1 MTRTATTRT
10 LRSRIPTPQVTAT
23 RTPGR
28 SFAVLSLLVST
39 GLFSCD
45 GPGREGGSELAL
57 ERILERERGGRFE
70 PAPERPRAFGSSREP
85 WSVFVGA
92 AGTPEDKQ
100 AFTAAS
106 RAGAEGALE
115 LGAPRGGFCRS
126 IPVEPAHWLHVT
138 AEADEGLSWV
148 VYEFSDPISA
158 EALFERDASSF
169 AAEGGLLAAH
179 TLEPTT
185 GRERVAT
192 FEPDPACGALLAAV
206 FSEAEV
212 SGAAGALR
220 VTTAGADTRI
230 RNLLSHV
237 QPKPGFPPIGLA
249 RVGFDD
255 RPCVV
260 LGAGDAWSVP
270 VDDGFERLELGLALA
285 PHRPGLTPV
294 SGVVEIEQLATD
306 GTRLDSIR
314 QEFLSEDRDQA
325 SWSQVRIDLREDTAE
340 LSFKLEAAS
349 ERAHLPL
356 ALIAAPRL
364 RRSPERRADAP
375 ASVVLLSIDTLRS
388 DHLGVYGYERAVSPN
403 LDAFA
408 EGSLVFED
416 VWAQGAYTLPS
427 HWSLMSGQFG
437 SFHGVTDVR
446 DVVAPERTG
455 TLAAWLGGIGFETA
469 AFTGA
474 GYVTP
479 EFGFDRGF
487 DRFSMID
494 PVWNRESER
503 AARFIAAS
511 PDLSREM
518 AERVTVSTALD
529 WLKSVEDSPAFLFLH
544 TYAPHEFDPPLMDRE
559 VLGLTGGGLSEDP
572 VSVSWVMGR
581 ATRPTGPV
589 PDAQRA
595 RLIDLYDAAIHQADR
610 ELGPLLAYLAERRES
625 FVTVIV
631 SDHGKE
637 IGERGDVE
645 HGSTLYEELLQVPL
659 ILSAPG
665 VSPGRVPEPAMLVD
679 VVPTLAAL
687 CGFAPDRPLQGRNLL
702 AESKPRVL
710 YSELDWAVE
719 RYASRTGSLKTI
731 WTAPGKGW
739 PNPDQSGEQ
748 SFDLAVDSSELEP
761 LAEDRARVTDLL
773 AFRDAWR
780 QLAAQTGGS
789 GEERVI
795 APETIEVL
803 RLLGYDV
810 SEPGSD

>member
-1 MTRTATTRT
+1 M
-10 LRSRIPTPQVTAT
+10 LRFV
-23 RTPGR
+23 
-28 SFAVLSLLVST
+28 FFSLLLSA
-39 GLFSCD
+39 GLC
-45 GPGREGGSELAL
+45 GCGRPADRAGSEFAL

-70 PAPERPRAFGSSREP
+70 SAPQLPRAFGGASEP

-92 AGTPEDKQ
+92 AGSPEDKLT
-100 AFTAAS
+100 FAAES
-106 RAGAEGALE
+106 RADAEGALE
-115 LGAPRGGFCRS
+115 LGAGRGGFCRS
-126 IPVEPAHWLHVT
+126 ISVEPVHWLRVT

-148 VYEFSDPISA
+148 VYEFAEPISPEELA
-158 EALFERDASSF
+158 ERDASSF

-179 TLEPTT
+179 TLEPTV
-185 GRERVAT
+185 GRERAVS
-192 FEPDPACGALLAAV
+192 FEPDPDCAALLAAV
-206 FSEAEV
+206 FSEAGV

-220 VTTAGADTRI
+220 VTSASNAVRIADWLGPVPT
-230 RNLLSHV
+230 
-237 QPKPGFPPIGLA
+237 KPGFPPIGLA
-249 RVGFDD
+249 RVGFED
-255 RPCVV
+255 RPCAV
-260 LGAGDAWSVP
+260 LGAGDVWSVP
-270 VDDGFERLELGLALA
+270 MEAGFDRLELGLALV
-285 PHRPGLTPV
+285 PHRPGLAPTR
-294 SGVVEIEQLATD
+294 GALKVELLATN
-306 GTRLDSIR
+306 GTRLESMR
-314 QEFLSEDRDQA
+314 QEFSSEDRDRA
-325 SWSQVRIDLREDTAE
+325 SWSDVRFDLTEDAAE
-340 LSFKLEAAS
+340 LRFTLEAIEESAD
-349 ERAHLPL
+349 APL

-364 RRSPERRADAP
+364 RAVPERRSDAP

-388 DHLGVYGYERAVSPN
+388 DHLGAYGYGRAVSPN

-408 EGSLVFED
+408 AGALVFED
-416 VWAQGAYTLPS
+416 VWSQGAYTLPS

-437 SFHGVTDVR
+437 SFHGVRDVR
-446 DVVAPERTG
+446 DVVVPERTG
-455 TLAAWLGGIGFETA
+455 TLAAWLGGAGYETA

-529 WLKSVEDSPAFLFLH
+529 WLESVESGPAFLFLH
-544 TYAPHEFDPPLMDRE
+544 TYAPHEFDPPRVDRE
-559 VLGLTGGGLSEDP
+559 ALGLTGADLSSDE

-581 ATRPTGPV
+581 ATRPEGSV
-589 PDAQRA
+589 PEAQAA

-610 ELGPLLAYLAERRES
+610 ELGPLLSHLAERREE
-625 FVTVIV
+625 FITVIV

-665 VSPGRVPEPAMLVD
+665 VAPGRVAEPAMLVD
-679 VVPTLAAL
+679 VVPTLAEL
-687 CGFAPDRPLQGRNLL
+687 CGFVIDRPVQGRDLL
-702 AESKPRVL
+702 GEAGARVL

-719 RYASRTGSLKTI
+719 RYASRKGSLKTI

-739 PNPDQSGEQ
+739 PDPSQDGEE
-748 SFDLAVDSSELEP
+748 SYDLAVDPGELALLP
-761 LAEDRARVTDLL
+761 EDGARVTELL

-780 QLAAQTGGS
+780 ELAAQSAADS
-789 GEERVI
+789 GRERAI
-795 APETIEVL
+795 APETIEAL

-810 SEPGSD
+810 SE